1 MYYLKLFMKKI
12 INNIKLALRKTVPKC
27 IRIVRENVYIDIM
40 SLLGRRTTL
49 TIKEF
54 PIDVYGK
61 NAFFSHPFISNKTKN
76 GVDNYCA
83 QIYGSEFAVDYAVSK
98 RSYIN
103 FTSEI
108 VKGDITRGKS
118 NIYVDCDSLLP
129 ISIIDKISDNSDGKL
144 KIVSKNSQY
153 KFGSLKKNR
162 FHYIPVKGDS
172 DINVLS
178 KDKYII
184 GKPIPTKSKLNKP
197 RKKLVLAMFIDG
209 LSSKVVNSDTFH
221 KLMPNTSKYF
231 DNGLL
236 SFDGYSS
243 SNWTLPSVASLFSG
257 LYPKNHKMNDGGK
270 VLRLG
275 EDYKIISEFFS
286 DEGYLTGQICSNF
299 RKNPGYNYVK
309 GFDRMLYR
317 NNMRC
322 EEVITNAI
330 DHLNAFKQRDNFLWL
345 TLFDAHHLLSGVP
358 DISIQS
364 KMDISLHDYSFSSE
378 KSIHACYE
386 PRKIELYKLDLERI
400 DLYLG
405 ILFNHI
411 KDNYKDDDV
420 LVSLCSDHGRG
431 FLGESGDLLAEHRV
445 KVPMLFKS
453 NNKNDIDFNGFS
465 QGVDFLPTLLSL
477 AGIDHNHNFDGRD
490 LTKVKPEYS
499 LSEVIY
505 PNDYYRATI
514 FDKKHIFNCV
524 SNNKIKTQ
532 DDIDYD
538 DCIYELIDANNMSK
552 VDRNNKSLIEKYK
565 KIIKYH

>member
-1 MYYLKLFMKKI
+1 MSIKKKI
-12 INNIKLALRKTVPKC
+12 INNIKVILRKFFPKW
-27 IRIVRENVYIDIM
+27 IRVVRENIYIDIM
-40 SLLGRRTTL
+40 SFLGRRTTL

-54 PIDVYGK
+54 PIDIYGK
-61 NAFFSHPFISNKTKN
+61 NAFFSNPFISNKTKN

-83 QIYGSEFAVDYAVSK
+83 QIYGVEFAVDYAVSK

-108 VKGDITRGKS
+108 VKGDITRGES

-129 ISIIDKISDNSDGKL
+129 ISIINKISDNSDGQL

-153 KFGSLKKNR
+153 KLGSLKNNR
-162 FHYIPVKGDS
+162 FHYISIKGDS
-172 DINVLS
+172 DINILS
-178 KDKYII
+178 KDEYII

-221 KLMPNTSKYF
+221 ELMPNTSKYF

-236 SFDGYSS
+236 SFDSYSS

-309 GFDRMLYR
+309 GFDRTLYR

-322 EEVITNAI
+322 EEVVANAI

-345 TLFDAHHLLSGVP
+345 TLFDTHHFLSGVP

-364 KMDISLHDYSFSSE
+364 KMDISLHDYSFSSV
-378 KSIHACYE
+378 KSVHTCYDS
-386 PRKIELYKLDLERI
+386 RKIELYKLELERI

-405 ILFNHI
+405 MLFNYI

-420 LVSLCSDHGRG
+420 LISICSDHGKG
-431 FLGESGDLLAEHRV
+431 FLGESEDLLSEHRV

-453 NNKNDIDFNGFS
+453 NNKHDIDFKGFS

-477 AGIDHNHNFDGRD
+477 AEIDHNNNFDGRD
-490 LTKVKPEYS
+490 LTKVRPEYS

-524 SNNKIKTQ
+524 SNNRIKTQ

-552 VDRNNKSLIEKYK
+552 VNRNDKSLIEKYK
-565 KIIKYH
+565 KIIKSH